1 VSISDFVRRPVPL
14 GLRRARAPA
23 TAVTVARPAA
33 VARPAPAA
41 AAVRRGAPVLSLACA
56 LTGDRPD
63 GWANG
68 LDQAVLARL
77 GGFRAVGTVV
87 LDLGSGADLDDAS
100 RQALCELRALL
111 QRRGTDLR
119 LVVTSREARNALAAA
134 TEHRIG
140 PETVHD
146 CARAAMLAAF
156 AQAPGPG
163 LVDAAIRDAL
173 AAPPDTL

>member
-33 VARPAPAA
+33 AA
-41 AAVRRGAPVLSLACA
+41 ATVRRGAPVLSLACT
-56 LTGDRPD
+56 LTGDR
-63 GWANG
+63 ANG

-77 GGFRAVGTVV
+77 AGFRVVGTVV
-87 LDLGSGADLDDAS
+87 LDLGSGADLDDGS
-100 RQALCELRALL
+100 RRALCELRELL

-119 LVVTSREARNALAAA
+119 LVVTSREARKALAAA